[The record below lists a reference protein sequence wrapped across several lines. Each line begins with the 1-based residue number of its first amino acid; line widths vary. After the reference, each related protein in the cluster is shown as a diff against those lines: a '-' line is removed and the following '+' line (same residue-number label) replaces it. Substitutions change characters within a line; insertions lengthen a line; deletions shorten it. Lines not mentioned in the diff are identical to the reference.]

1 MAENRKQLTVNRKQ
15 STVNRRLHVP
25 APIPPFP
32 DDVDVGVVSHNGRQT
47 LPRLF
52 ECLAAA
58 GAPEERIRV
67 YDVGSTD
74 GTKEWLADAHP
85 QVIVRRLDENVGPDP
100 GRNWALRDASRPY
113 LLLLDA
119 DALLHPDAPARLRQS
134 LDPAARVGTVTPVT
148 LSTPDV
154 IQYAGGGLHFICE
167 AINPFFGKALAD
179 RGTELL
185 DIGAAPA
192 VALLIDVKAAH
203 HIGLWDDRYF
213 IGKEDGDFSFRL
225 RMAGYR
231 LVEDPKALVEHA
243 TRPRSTWLFRHQ
255 IRNRWHF
262 LLKNYEL
269 RTLIVIAPALAGHE
283 LIQLGM
289 LTVRGHLGIWWQA
302 LRELVSWMPTLRAE
316 RRVIQGV
323 RTVRDRD
330 LLECG
335 PLLVRPDIVGGEVGQ
350 ALKRAYDAWLRA
362 YWAVAR
368 HLLS

>member
-1 MAENRKQLTVNRKQ
+1 MAPLV
-15 STVNRRLHVP
+15 
-25 APIPPFP
+25 PPFP
-32 DDVDVGVVSHNGRQT
+32 DDVDIGVVSHNGLQT

-58 GAPEERIRV
+58 GAPEDRIRV

-74 GTKEWLADAHP
+74 GTKAWLADTHP
-85 QVIVRRLDENVGPDP
+85 QVIVRRLEENVGPDP
-100 GRNWALRDASRPY
+100 GRNWALRDTTRPY

-119 DALLHPDAPARLRQS
+119 DALLYPDAPARLRRA
-134 LDPAARVGTVTPVT
+134 LDPAAHVGTVTPVT

-167 AINPFFGKALAD
+167 AINPYFGKPRAARGSELA
-179 RGTELL
+179 

-192 VALLIDVKAAH
+192 VALLIDVKVAH

-231 LVEDPKALVEHA
+231 LVEDPAALVEHA

-262 LLKNYEL
+262 LLKNYEV
-269 RTLIVIAPALAGHE
+269 RTLIVIAPALAIHE
-283 LIQLGM
+283 AIQLAT
-289 LTVRGHLGIWWQA
+289 LTVRGHLRVWWQA
-302 LRELVSWMPTLRAE
+302 LKELTSWLPTLRAE
-316 RRVIQGV
+316 RRAIQSV
-323 RTVRDRD
+323 RTVHDRD
-330 LLECG
+330 LLEYG
-335 PLLVRPDIVGGEVGQ
+335 PLLVRPDIVGGGVGQ
-350 ALKRAYDAWLRA
+350 ALKRGYDAWLRA

>member
-1 MAENRKQLTVNRKQ
+1 LISCSVR
-15 STVNRRLHVP
+15 
-25 APIPPFP
+25 PFP
-32 DDVDVGVVSHNGRQT
+32 ADVDVAVVSHNGRQT

-52 ECLAAA
+52 DCLAAA
-58 GAPEERIRV
+58 GAPPDRITV

-74 GTKEWLADAHP
+74 ATREWLAAEHP
-85 QVIVRRLDENVGPDP
+85 RVRVQRLEENVGPDP
-100 GRNWALRDASRPY
+100 GRNWALRDATRPY

-119 DALLHPDAPARLRQS
+119 DALLHPDAPARLRDA
-134 LDPAARVGTVTPVT
+134 LDPTQRVGTVTPVT
-148 LSTPDV
+148 LSAPGV

-167 AINPFFGKALAD
+167 AINPYFGRPLEE
-179 RGTELL
+179 RGTALL

-192 VALLIDVKAAH
+192 VALLIDVKVAH

-225 RMAGYR
+225 RLAGYR
-231 LVEDPKALVEHA
+231 LVEDPNALVEHA

-269 RTLIVIAPALAGHE
+269 RTLIVIAPALVIHE
-283 LIQLGM
+283 TVQLAM
-289 LTVRGHLGIWWQA
+289 LTARGHLGTWWQA
-302 LRELVSWMPTLRAE
+302 LKELMAWMPTLGAE
-316 RRVIQGV
+316 RRAIQ
-323 RTVRDRD
+323 RIRRARDRD
-330 LLECG
+330 LLEYG
-335 PLLVRPDIVGGEVGQ
+335 PLLVRPDIVGGGVGQ
-350 ALKRAYDAWLRA
+350 TLKKAYDAWLRA

>member
-1 MAENRKQLTVNRKQ
+1 V
-15 STVNRRLHVP
+15 
-25 APIPPFP
+25 PPFP

-58 GAPEERIRV
+58 GAPLERIRV

-85 QVIVRRLDENVGPDP
+85 HVVVRRLDENVGPDP
-100 GRNWALRDASRPY
+100 GRNWALRDATRPY

-119 DALLHPDAPARLRQS
+119 DALLHADAPARLRQS

-148 LSTPDV
+148 VTLSAPDV

-167 AINPFFGKALAD
+167 AINPYFGKTLAD
-179 RGTELL
+179 RGTKPL

-283 LIQLGM
+283 IIQLGT
-289 LTVRGHLGIWWQA
+289 LTIRGHLGVWWQA
-302 LRELVSWMPTLRAE
+302 LRELISWMPTLRAE
-316 RRVIQGV
+316 RRVIQGI

-330 LLECG
+330 LLEYG
-335 PLLVRPDIVGGEVGQ
+335 PLLVRPDIVGGGLGQ
-350 ALKRAYDAWLRA
+350 ALKRAYDAWLGA

>member
-1 MAENRKQLTVNRKQ
+1 MSA
-15 STVNRRLHVP
+15 P
-25 APIPPFP
+25 APRFP
-32 DDVDVGVVSHNGRQT
+32 DDVDIGVVSHNGRQT

-58 GAPEERIRV
+58 GASDDRVRV

-74 GTKEWLADAHP
+74 GTKAWLAAAHP
-85 QVIVRRLDENVGPDP
+85 RTRVQRLEDNVGPDP
-100 GRNWALRDASRPY
+100 GRNWALRDATRPY

-119 DALLHPDAPARLRQS
+119 DALLHPDAPARLRGA

-148 LSTPDV
+148 LSAPGV

-167 AINPFFGKALAD
+167 AINPYFGRPLAD
-179 RGTELL
+179 RGTEPL

-192 VALLIDVKAAH
+192 VALLIDVKIAH

-231 LVEDPKALVEHA
+231 LVEDPTALVDHA
-243 TRPRSTWLFRHQ
+243 TRPRSAWLFRHQ

-269 RTLIVIAPALAGHE
+269 RTLIVIAPALALHE
-283 LIQLGM
+283 LIQFGM
-289 LTVRGHLGIWWQA
+289 LAVRGHLGVWWQA
-302 LRELVSWMPTLRAE
+302 LQELMSWMPTLRAE
-316 RRVIQGV
+316 RRVIQGT
-323 RTVRDRD
+323 RTVPDRD
-330 LLECG
+330 LLEYG
-335 PLLVRPDIVGGEVGQ
+335 PLLVRPDIVGGGVGP
-350 ALKRAYDAWLRA
+350 ALKRAYDGWLRA

>member
-1 MAENRKQLTVNRKQ
+1 VSSL
-15 STVNRRLHVP
+15 S
-25 APIPPFP
+25 PPFP
-32 DDVDVGVVSHNGRQT
+32 DDVDIAVVSHNGRQT

-52 ECLAAA
+52 ECLAAG
-58 GAPEERIRV
+58 GASDDRIRV
-67 YDVGSTD
+67 YDIGSTD
-74 GTKEWLADAHP
+74 GTNAWLADAHP
-85 QVIVRRLDENVGPDP
+85 RVIVQRLEENVGPDP
-100 GRNWALRDASRPY
+100 GRNWALREATRPY

-119 DALLHPDAPARLRQS
+119 DALLYPDAPARLRQA

-148 LSTPDV
+148 LSVPGV

-167 AINPFFGKALAD
+167 AINPYFGKPLAA
-179 RGTELL
+179 RGAEPL
-185 DIGAAPA
+185 DIGAAPG
-192 VALLIDVKAAH
+192 VALLIDVKVAH

-231 LVEDPKALVEHA
+231 LVEDPTALVEHA

-269 RTLIVIAPALAGHE
+269 RTLIVIAPALAIHE
-283 LIQLGM
+283 VVQLGM
-289 LTVRGHLGIWWQA
+289 LTARGHLGVWWQA
-302 LRELVSWMPTLRAE
+302 LKELISWMPTLGAE
-316 RRVIQGV
+316 RRVIQGI

-330 LLECG
+330 LLEYG
-335 PLLVRPDIVGGEVGQ
+335 PLLVRQDLVGGGVGQ
-350 ALKRAYDAWLRA
+350 ALKRAYDAWLGA

>member
-1 MAENRKQLTVNRKQ
+1 M
-15 STVNRRLHVP
+15 P
-25 APIPPFP
+25 ALPPFP
-32 DDVDVGVVSHNGRQT
+32 EDVDIGVVSHNGRQT

-52 ECLAAA
+52 DCLAAA
-58 GAPEERIRV
+58 GAPDDRIRV

-74 GTKEWLADAHP
+74 GTKEWLAAAHP
-85 QVIVRRLDENVGPDP
+85 DVVVRRLEENVGPDP
-100 GRNWALRDASRPY
+100 GRNWALRDASRPF

-119 DALLHPDAPARLRQS
+119 DALLYPEAPARLRAA
-134 LDPAARVGTVTPVT
+134 LDPSARVGTVTPVT
-148 LSTPDV
+148 LSTPDT

-167 AINPFFGKALAD
+167 AINPYFGAPRAS
-179 RGTELL
+179 RGTDAR

-231 LVEDPKALVEHA
+231 LVEDPSALVEHA

-262 LLKNYEL
+262 LLKNYEV
-269 RTLIVIAPALAGHE
+269 RTLIAIAPALVVHE
-283 LIQLGM
+283 IMQLAM
-289 LTVRGHLGIWWQA
+289 LTGRGHLKTWWQA
-302 LRELVSWMPTLRAE
+302 LKELISWMPTLGAE
-316 RRVIQGV
+316 RRVIQGI

-330 LLECG
+330 LLGYG
-335 PLLVRPDIVGGEVGQ
+335 PLLVRSDMVGGGVGQ
-350 ALKRAYDAWLRA
+350 ALKRAYDLWLRA
-362 YWAVAR
+362 YWAIAR

>member
-1 MAENRKQLTVNRKQ
+1 VSAL
-15 STVNRRLHVP
+15 S
-25 APIPPFP
+25 PPFP
-32 DDVDVGVVSHNGRQT
+32 DDVDIAVVSHNGRET

-58 GAPEERIRV
+58 AAPDDRVRV

-74 GTKEWLADAHP
+74 GTQEWLAAAHP
-85 QVIVRRLDENVGPDP
+85 LVVVKRLEENVGPDP
-100 GRNWALRDASRPY
+100 GRNWALRDATRPY

-119 DALLHPDAPARLRQS
+119 DALLHAEAPASLREA

-148 LSTPDV
+148 LSAPDM

-167 AINPFFGKALAD
+167 AINPYFGRTLAD
-179 RGTELL
+179 RGTQPL
-185 DIGAAPA
+185 DIGAAPG
-192 VALLIDVKAAH
+192 VALLIDVKVAH

-231 LVEDPKALVEHA
+231 LVEDPKALVDHA

-269 RTLIVIAPALAGHE
+269 RTLIVIAPALAVHE
-283 LIQLGM
+283 IIQLGM
-289 LTVRGHLGIWWQA
+289 LTARGHLGVWWQA
-302 LRELVSWMPTLRAE
+302 LKELISWMPTLRAE
-316 RRVIQGV
+316 RHVIQGI
-323 RTVRDRD
+323 RTVGDRD
-330 LLECG
+330 LLEYG
-335 PLLVRPDIVGGEVGQ
+335 PLLVRSDIVGGGVGQ
-350 ALKRAYDAWLRA
+350 ALKRGYDEWLRF
-362 YWAVAR
+362 YWSVAR

>member
-1 MAENRKQLTVNRKQ
+1 
-15 STVNRRLHVP
+15 VP
-25 APIPPFP
+25 ASVLQFP
-32 DDVDVGVVSHNGRQT
+32 DDVDIGVVSHNGRQT

-74 GTKEWLADAHP
+74 GTKAWLAEAHP
-85 QVIVRRLDENVGPDP
+85 NVILQRLEENVGPDP
-100 GRNWALRDASRPY
+100 GRNWALRDATRPY

-119 DALLHPDAPARLRQS
+119 DALLHADAPARLREA

-148 LSTPDV
+148 LNSTPDHLS
-154 IQYAGGGLHFICE
+154 QYAGGGLHFICE
-167 AINPFFGKALAD
+167 AINPYFGRPLVD
-179 RGTELL
+179 RGTEPL

-192 VALLIDVKAAH
+192 VALLIDVKIAH

-231 LVEDPKALVEHA
+231 LVEDPTALVEHA

-269 RTLIVIAPALAGHE
+269 RTLIVIAPALAVHE
-283 LIQLGM
+283 VVQFGM
-289 LTVRGHLGIWWQA
+289 LTARGHLGVWWQA
-302 LRELVSWMPTLRAE
+302 LKELISWMPTLGAE
-316 RRVIQGV
+316 RRAIQRI
-323 RTVRDRD
+323 RTVHDRD
-330 LLECG
+330 LLEYG
-335 PLLVRPDIVGGEVGQ
+335 PLLVRADIVGDGIGQ
-350 ALKRAYDAWLRA
+350 ALKRAYDGWLGA

>member
-1 MAENRKQLTVNRKQ
+1 MHQPV
-15 STVNRRLHVP
+15 
-25 APIPPFP
+25 PPFP
-32 DDVDVGVVSHNGRQT
+32 DDVDIGVVSHNGRQT
-47 LPRLF
+47 LPRVF

-58 GAPEERIRV
+58 GATEDRVRV
-67 YDVGSTD
+67 YDVGSND
-74 GTKEWLADAHP
+74 GTKEWLATAHP
-85 QVIVRRLDENVGPDP
+85 LVVVQRLEENVGPDP
-100 GRNWALRDASRPY
+100 GRNWALRDATRPY

-119 DALLHPDAPARLRQS
+119 DALLHPDAPARLRVS
-134 LDPAARVGTVTPVT
+134 LDPDARVGTVTPVT
-148 LSTPDV
+148 LSSPDV
-154 IQYAGGGLHFICE
+154 IQYAGGGLHYICE
-167 AINPFFGKALAD
+167 AINPYFGKPLVE
-179 RGTELL
+179 RGTQRL

-192 VALLIDVKAAH
+192 VALLIDVKVAH

-231 LVEDPKALVEHA
+231 LVEDPAALVEHA

-269 RTLIVIAPALAGHE
+269 RTLIVIAPALAIHE
-283 LIQLGM
+283 AVQFAM
-289 LTVRGHLGIWWQA
+289 LTARGHLDVWWQA
-302 LRELVSWMPTLRAE
+302 LKELLTWMPTLRAE
-316 RRVIQGV
+316 RRAIQRV

-330 LLECG
+330 LLEYG
-335 PLLVRPDIVGGEVGQ
+335 PLLVRPDIVGGGIGQ
-350 ALKRAYDAWLRA
+350 ALKRSYDAWLGA

>member
-1 MAENRKQLTVNRKQ
+1 MISCV
-15 STVNRRLHVP
+15 VP
-25 APIPPFP
+25 AFP
-32 DDVDVGVVSHNGRQT
+32 DDVDIGVVSHNGRQT

-52 ECLAAA
+52 ECLASA
-58 GAPEERIRV
+58 GAPDDRIRI

-74 GTKEWLADAHP
+74 GTKEWLAETHP
-85 QVIVRRLDENVGPDP
+85 NVVVSRFEQNLGPDP
-100 GRNWALRDASRPY
+100 GRNWALRDATRPY

-119 DALLHPDAPARLRQS
+119 DALIYPDAPARLRQAI
-134 LDPAARVGTVTPVT
+134 DPAARVGTVTPVT
-148 LSTPDV
+148 LSTPDI
-154 IQYAGGGLHFICE
+154 IQYAGGGLHYICE
-167 AINPFFGKALAD
+167 AINPYFGKALAE
-179 RGTELL
+179 RGTHPL

-192 VALLIDVKAAH
+192 VALLIDVKIAH

-231 LVEDPKALVEHA
+231 LVEDPRALVEHA

-269 RTLIVIAPALAGHE
+269 RTLIVLLPVLAIHE
-283 LIQLGM
+283 TVQFGT
-289 LTVRGHLGIWWQA
+289 LTLRGHLGVWWQA
-302 LRELVSWMPTLRAE
+302 LRELLSWMPTLGAE
-316 RRVIQGV
+316 RRVIQGI

-330 LLECG
+330 LLEYG
-335 PLLVRPDIVGGEVGQ
+335 PLLIRSDIVGGGVGQ
-350 ALKRAYDAWLRA
+350 LLKRAYDAWLGA
-362 YWAVAR
+362 YWSVAR